1 MPGVTRNTDDVRL
14 LRLCA
19 KEYDVTLR
27 TVSAW
32 RKDDDPR
39 WLDWKKARQG
49 GRPRKEAEA
58 PPPLPQVNDDGLG
71 EGIEAEIFRARAEC
85 KRLAH
90 KARQLEEANDFGDA
104 AIVHRVLDQKRDGL
118 RKLSADNPDILEKA
132 GDLVHKSVIFAYVS
146 QLKTRLESLS
156 RRVNAVVPENMRDT
170 IKPAIDKEV
179 AAICAAAQ
187 EIDLNK

>member
-49 GRPRKEAEA
+49 GRPKKEVEP
-58 PPPLPQVNDDGLG
+58 PPPLPEVDDDGLG
-71 EGIEAEIFRARAEC
+71 EGIEAEIFRLMAEC

-90 KARQLEEANDFGDA
+90 KAFALEEAGDFESA
-104 AIVHRVLDQKRDGL
+104 ALVHRILESKRDSL
-118 RKLSADNPDILEKA
+118 RKLAKDNPDILERAGELLPKA
-132 GDLVHKSVIFAYVS
+132 IMFAYV
-146 QLKTRLESLS
+146 TRVKMMLEALP
-156 RRVNAVVPENMRDT
+156 RRLMAVVPDDMRDT
-170 IKPAIDKEV
+170 IKPAMDKEV

>member
-1 MPGVTRNTDDVRL
+1 MPGVTGNTDDVGL
-14 LRLCA
+14 LRVCA
-19 KEYDVTLR
+19 KEHEVRLR

-32 RKDDDPR
+32 GKDDDPR

-49 GRPRKEAEA
+49 GRPRKEVEA
-58 PPPLPQVNDDGLG
+58 PEPLPQVDDDGLG

-90 KARQLEEANDFGDA
+90 KARQLEDANDFGDV
-104 AIVHRVLDQKRDGL
+104 AIVHRILDQKRDGL
-118 RKLSADNPDILEKA
+118 RKLSADNPDILERA
-132 GDLVHKSVIFAYVS
+132 GDLVHKS
-146 QLKTRLESLS
+146 LMLEYA
-156 RRVNAVVPENMRDT
+156 RRVKMMLEALPRRLMAVVPDDMRDT
-170 IKPAIDKEV
+170 IKPALDKEV

>member
-19 KEYDVTLR
+19 KEHEVTLR

-49 GRPRKEAEA
+49 GRPRKEVEA
-58 PPPLPQVNDDGLG
+58 PPPLPEVEDDGLG
-71 EGIEAEIFRARAEC
+71 EGIEAEIFRLMAEC

-90 KARQLEEANDFGDA
+90 KAFALEEAGDFESA
-104 AIVHRVLDQKRDGL
+104 ALVHRILESKRDSL
-118 RKLSADNPDILEKA
+118 RKLAKDNPDILERA
-132 GDLVHKSVIFAYVS
+132 GELVPKSVLFAYVT
-146 QLKTRLESLS
+146 QLKVKLEALS
-156 RRVNAVVPENMRDT
+156 RRINAVVPENMRDT

>member
-49 GRPRKEAEA
+49 GRPRKEVEE
-58 PPPLPQVNDDGLG
+58 PEPLPQVDDDGLG

-90 KARQLEEANDFGDA
+90 KARQLEDANDFGDA

-132 GDLVHKSVIFAYVS
+132 GDLVPKAVIFAYV
-146 QLKTRLESLS
+146 TRVKMMLEALP
-156 RRVNAVVPENMRDT
+156 RRLMAVVPDDMRDT
-170 IKPAIDKEV
+170 IKPAMDKEV